1 MANLGQGQNIP
12 FSGIYLHI
20 LLNYFRFR
28 HHLKYCI
35 LELICFYTPLTEMKC
50 NMIIFSGLPKVQ
62 FMDED
67 LFTNMAVELDYPQQ
81 KLLMEE

>member
-1 MANLGQGQNIP
+1 
-12 FSGIYLHI
+12 
-20 LLNYFRFR
+20 
-28 HHLKYCI
+28 
-35 LELICFYTPLTEMKC
+35 MKC